1 MKYDRSKF
9 SGDQILGFVFDEE
22 KQSLQTSLD
31 AEFAIELDH
40 KDGDSVLSILPTLE
54 LSENQEKPCIG
65 INNIV
70 LYVKQGSAKVEVS
83 PTSEGDI
90 FFHLCEST
98 GPGMLKPQLIC
109 AKRIRLVLGENSEAY
124 VCGQG

>member
-70 LYVKQGSAKVEVS
+70 LYVKQGSAKVLIS
-83 PTSEGDI
+83 PLEEGEL
-90 FFHLCEST
+90 FFELPIQHLEKKS
-98 GPGMLKPQLIC
+98 IC
-109 AKRIRLVLGENSEAY
+109 AKRIKLELAEDSEAY
-124 VCGQG
+124 ICGQG